1 MIEQRLGED
10 IKTAMRSR
18 NKERL
23 SVLRTL
29 KSCIKQ
35 VQIDERRELS
45 NDDVAS
51 ILKGEHKKRVQAK
64 ELYENGDRPDLAQQ
78 EQYEI
83 EIIEEYLP
91 RALSDAELTAAVEKV
106 ISEISAGG
114 MQDMG
119 RVMKQLKEELGSQAD
134 GKKLSIIVRQKLS

>member
-91 RALSDAELTAAVEKV
+91 RALSDAELTAAVDKV